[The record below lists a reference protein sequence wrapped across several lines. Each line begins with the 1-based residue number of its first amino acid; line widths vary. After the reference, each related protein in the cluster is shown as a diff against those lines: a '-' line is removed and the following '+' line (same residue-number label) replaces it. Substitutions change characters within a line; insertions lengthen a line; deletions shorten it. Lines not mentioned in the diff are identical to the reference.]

1 MTIHKAGKTTITA
14 TASPTDI
21 FPEVSASYEL
31 TVKTAQSGSS
41 GTQPDAKP
49 EDDGKLNFSDV
60 LSGAFY
66 EDAVAWAVENG
77 ITKGTGDGATF
88 SPNDLCTRAQMVTFL
103 LPLFR
108 KVIRE

>member
-66 EDAVAWAVENG
+66 EDAVARAVENG
-77 ITKGTGDGATF
+77 ITKGTGDGAAF
-88 SPNDLCTRAQMVTFL
+88 SPDDLCTRAQMVTFL